1 MRINYTPPGLPPQ
14 AQNQATKVEDQGFQ
28 SMLDKAKKDQDKE
41 KLWDVSRQF
50 ESVFIYQMM
59 KKMREAIPKSDLMG
73 NSMGEEIFQ
82 GMLDEKLS
90 EEMSKAGGIGLA
102 QMVYEQLSRSK

>member
-1 MRINYTPPGLPPQ
+1 MKINSLPPGLPPQ

-28 SMLDKAKKDQDKE
+28 AVLDKAKKDQDKE
-41 KLWDVSRQF
+41 KLWEVSQQF

-73 NSMGEEIFQ
+73 NSMGEEIFR

-90 EEMSKAGGIGLA
+90 E
-102 QMVYEQLSRSK
+102 